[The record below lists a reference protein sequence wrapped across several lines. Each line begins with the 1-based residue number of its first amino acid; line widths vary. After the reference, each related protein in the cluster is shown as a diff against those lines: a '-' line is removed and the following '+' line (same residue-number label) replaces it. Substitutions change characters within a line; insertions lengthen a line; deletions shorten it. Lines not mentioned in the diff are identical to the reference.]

1 MKKWIG
7 KNLVLDIYNIEGDFL
22 KNREKLINFLNFLMK
37 SLNLEPFGK
46 PLIKKIKTPKYPYFG
61 FSIVQIITESHI
73 SLHTWP
79 EYNYLALDIFSCKN
93 FDENKA
99 IEKIKKYFKNEV
111 KIKFKKIERYIF

>member
-1 MKKWIG
+1 MKRWVG
-7 KNLVLDIYNIEGDFL
+7 KNLILDIYNLDESFL
-22 KNREKLINFLNFLMK
+22 KDRKELINFLNFLMK
-37 SLNLEPFGK
+37 ALNLEPFGK
-46 PLIKKIKTPKYPYFG
+46 PLIKKIKTPKYHYFG

-99 IEKIKKYFKNEV
+99 IEKIKKYFKNKI